1 MENGT
6 MVGTPIK
13 PKANLNHLQ
22 VTPSPIKNQKQDH
35 KIPA

>member
-13 PKANLNHLQ
+13 QKVNLNHLQ
-22 VTPSPIKNQKQDH
+22 MSPSPIKNQKQDH
-35 KIPA
+35 KQPA